1 MNLLEAFEKQIAA
14 SKHFTK
20 KDRLLIAVSGGVDS
34 VVLATLCK
42 QAGYDLGVAHCNFN
56 LRGEDS
62 LRDELF
68 VKSFATQLDVPFY
81 SVSFDTNTY
90 AATNKM
96 AIQEAAR
103 ILRYEWFEKIRA
115 ENNFQYIL
123 TAHHADDTI
132 ETVLMNFFR
141 GTGIKGLT
149 GIPEKTDKIVRP
161 LLFAKRSDLE
171 LFLQENKL
179 SFVQDDSN
187 LKNDY
192 TRNFFRNVLLPQIK
206 EVYPVADV
214 NVLRNVERLQ
224 ETEILFNVTITALNK
239 RLLQQRGDDC
249 YIPILLLQK
258 TVAMKT
264 VLHEIVK
271 QYNFTAKQVPEI
283 IDLMDS
289 ESGKYILSTT
299 HRILHDRKHLI
310 ISKKEDTPQ
319 KMVVVEGEG
328 TYEFGD
334 NQLVIQKMDKEKIVF
349 DTAEQTI
356 FIDAAH
362 IKFPL
367 LLRPW
372 RQGDYFYPLGMQKK
386 KKLSKF
392 FIDNKLSLA
401 AKEKVWVLEM
411 NKKIVWVVGRRID
424 DRFKINENSKNILKI
439 QLKLGQG

>member
-1 MNLLEAFEKQIAA
+1 MNLLEAFEKNITAG
-14 SKHFTK
+14 KLFTK
-20 KDRLLIAVSGGVDS
+20 QDRLLVAVSGGVDS

-42 QAGYDLGVAHCNFN
+42 RAGYNLSVAHCNFN

-103 ILRYEWFEKIRA
+103 ILRYEWFEKMRA

-171 LFLQENKL
+171 LFLQENRL
-179 SFVQDDSN
+179 SYVQDDSN

-192 TRNFFRNVLLPQIK
+192 TRNFFRNVLLPQIRD
-206 EVYPVADV
+206 VYPKADA
-214 NVLRNVERLQ
+214 NVLRNIERLQ
-224 ETEILFNVTITALNK
+224 ETEILFKETITALNK
-239 RLLQQRGDDC
+239 KLLQQKGDQ
-249 YIPILLLQK
+249 YYLPILLLQK
-258 TVAMKT
+258 TVAIKT

-271 QYNFTAKQVPEI
+271 EYNFTAKQVPEI

-299 HRILHDRKHLI
+299 HRILHDRKLLI